1 MVTGRIAFA
10 DMHYGEVVERVGIQ
24 SERPVIPQYV
34 AEDYA
39 LLMRSCWAEMP
50 GARPSFKQVE
60 DCLNIMLAQVQR
72 EIAEAATA
80 AAAAAA
86 AAAATASGSG
96 GGSSTNGAAAVQQP
110 ADDGVQ
116 DL

>member
-1 MVTGRIAFA
+1 MVTGRVAFA

-24 SERPVIPQYV
+24 SERPLIPDYV
-34 AEDYA
+34 PEDYA

-50 GARPSFKQVE
+50 GARPNFKQVE

-72 EIAEAATA
+72 DIAEAATA

-86 AAAATASGSG
+86 AAASGSG
-96 GGSSTNGAAAVQQP
+96 GGSSGTGGVSPPQP
-110 ADDGVQ
+110 VADDGVQ